1 MKKVFRTILLIALII
16 AGVVAGYRGIGRST
30 VSMDSLLTFCTAQN
44 GGTIAAWN
52 DGNSTVIAR
61 LKQNGTINGHLKFRT
76 ERKDAMYQVLGVTAG
91 EKYVYVL
98 RDKVDRYDGT
108 VLGQELMVI
117 DFDRL
122 YGRQRKIFS
131 LDNEDGIRYGW
142 INASGSTIT
151 VIGTDEKETKA
162 IRKNYEFGSVL
173 EDTLSL
179 KNERTYPMRTGEGI
193 YKAIGN
199 GTNLVYIS
207 DSGKIYCA
215 SEETGI

>member
-16 AGVVAGYRGIGRST
+16 AGVVAGIGELEEVLYPWIRF
-30 VSMDSLLTFCTAQN
+30 LTFCTAQN

-76 ERKDAMYQVLGVTAG
+76 ERKDAMYQILGVTAG

-122 YGRQRKIFS
+122 YGRQRKDFFTG
-131 LDNEDGIRYGW
+131 LRRRNPLWRV
-142 INASGSTIT
+142 NASGSTIT

-162 IRKNYEFGSVL
+162 IRKKL
-173 EDTLSL
+173 
-179 KNERTYPMRTGEGI
+179 
-193 YKAIGN
+193 
-199 GTNLVYIS
+199 
-207 DSGKIYCA
+207 
-215 SEETGI
+215 

>member
-76 ERKDAMYQVLGVTAG
+76 ERKDAMYQILGVTAG

-108 VLGQELMVI
+108 VLGKELMVI

-122 YGRQRKIFS
+122 
-131 LDNEDGIRYGW
+131 
-142 INASGSTIT
+142 
-151 VIGTDEKETKA
+151 
-162 IRKNYEFGSVL
+162 
-173 EDTLSL
+173 
-179 KNERTYPMRTGEGI
+179 
-193 YKAIGN
+193 
-199 GTNLVYIS
+199 
-207 DSGKIYCA
+207 
-215 SEETGI
+215 

>member
-76 ERKDAMYQVLGVTAG
+76 ERKDAMYQILGVTAG

-117 DFDRL
+117 DFD
-122 YGRQRKIFS
+122 
-131 LDNEDGIRYGW
+131 DMV
-142 INASGSTIT
+142 SGPP
-151 VIGTDEKETKA
+151 VQDLWLLLPGPVEECGG
-162 IRKNYEFGSVL
+162 EL
-173 EDTLSL
+173 ELSL
-179 KNERTYPMRTGEGI
+179 I
-193 YKAIGN
+193 HI
-199 GTNLVYIS
+199 
-207 DSGKIYCA
+207 
-215 SEETGI
+215 

>member
-162 IRKNYEFGSVL
+162 IRKI
-173 EDTLSL
+173 
-179 KNERTYPMRTGEGI
+179 M
-193 YKAIGN
+193 
-199 GTNLVYIS
+199 NLVPCW
-207 DSGKIYCA
+207 KIPCH
-215 SEETGI
+215 